1 MELQRSTTRTRA
13 RRPLERGFHVLGP
26 LPALH
31 RLMVVGVVLVV
42 GICSGAW
49 IAHYTPL
56 QVAAPAGALLGAA
69 AGGLAAFAV
78 VHDFSHP
85 HRIPHRV
92 RRRH

>member
-1 MELQRSTTRTRA
+1 MDLQRSTARTRA
-13 RRPLERGFHVLGP
+13 GRPHERGFDVLGP

-69 AGGLAAFAV
+69 AGGLAAFAL

-85 HRIPHRV
+85 HRV